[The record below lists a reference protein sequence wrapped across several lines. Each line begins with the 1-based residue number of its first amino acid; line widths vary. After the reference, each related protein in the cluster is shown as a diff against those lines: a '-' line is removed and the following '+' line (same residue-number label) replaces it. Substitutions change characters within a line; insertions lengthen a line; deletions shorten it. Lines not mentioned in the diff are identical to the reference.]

1 MKNVEPLG
9 LFPVVH
15 RSHHRIDEG
24 LYCAVTQS
32 QDHGPP
38 IQILKRPCLRSLKRF
53 PFQSMHHAVSLQSQC
68 RIDHVTDKAEDHRH
82 LVANPVNNQT
92 ENNNTDGE
100 GPNPR
105 PKKLLTLN
113 RVEAEVFRPK
123 PRIVYQKRTRDKRE
137 CCSD

>member
-24 LYCAVTQS
+24 LYCAITQS
-32 QDHGPP
+32 QDHRSP
-38 IQILKRPCLRSLKRF
+38 IQILERPCLRCLERF
-53 PFQSMHHAVSLQSQC
+53 SFQSIYHAVGLQSQC

-92 ENNNTDGE
+92 ENNDTNCE

-105 PKKLLTLN
+105 PKKLLPLN
-113 RVEAEVFRPK
+113 GVKTEIFRPK
-123 PRIVYQKRTRDKRE
+123 PGIIHQKRTRDKRE
-137 CCSD
+137 CCRD